1 MNYIEKNIET
11 VVFIIIVAL
20 GAGLIATYSH
30 ESTRIDQLEKQNKQ
44 WEEAAAG
51 ATLSQDS
58 NERVQSPDQLVSAI
72 YQYRMVTNPQ
82 KHVSGSPS
90 GSHHR

>member
-1 MNYIEKNIET
+1 MKNINIEA
-11 VVFIIIVAL
+11 VLVIIIMVL
-20 GAGLIATYSH
+20 GVGLVETYSH

-51 ATLSQDS
+51 ATLSPDS
-58 NERVQSPDQLVSAI
+58 NERVQNPDQLVSAI

-82 KHVSGSPS
+82 KHLSGA
-90 GSHHR
+90 HHG